1 VLGLSRVSRKI
12 RFSFRCRKNGAFS
25 RDASG
30 ATAVEFGLVALPFL
44 MMLAG
49 IIDVGT
55 YYFALNTLDRG
66 IDETARFIRTGEA
79 QTGGFSY
86 SAATQTANPGL
97 DATTIQGFK
106 VKVCEQAKAAGGNF
120 DCSKFTVV
128 LNFGATWADVAAA
141 NQTCTQGT
149 APNVTLNAGTTSTD
163 QLTAHVGGTSSVV
176 IATVCYPWDV
186 AKFLPFLKVGNLQ
199 DGSMLLQSST
209 AFQTEPY

>member
-12 RFSFRCRKNGAFS
+12 GFSFKCRKNGAFS

-44 MMLAG
+44 MILAG

-66 IDETARFIRTGEA
+66 VDETARFIRTGEA
-79 QTGGFSY
+79 QTGGFTYVS
-86 SAATQTANPGL
+86 TQTV
-97 DATTIQGFK
+97 DAKTIAGFR

-120 DCSKFTVV
+120 DCSKMVVV
-128 LNFGATWADVAAA
+128 LNSGTTWAQIA
-141 NQTCTQGT
+141 NADQTCTQGT
-149 APNVTLNAGTTSTD
+149 SPNVTLKAGTTGTD